1 MEFNKSGAND
11 LLTLEKATENK
22 RKVTKGESIYTAE
35 ELANHANVLF
45 HVSSDCVIAA
55 LKSAQIKKCT
65 ISKAKKIV
73 KAFQKKEIK

>member
-1 MEFNKSGAND
+1 MEFNKNDSND

-45 HVSSDCVIAA
+45 HVSSDCVIAV
-55 LKSAQIKKCT
+55 KSAQIKKCT